1 MRLPN
6 RLLIAVAA
14 LLVAA
19 PAAAYTIYL
28 KDGSQLVAK
37 KKYEVRGNQAIIT
50 LVSGQA
56 TMFPLSEIDVAR
68 TEKANEQDLGTAIL
82 IEGGEKKDV
91 ADAAPPPPPRPELGD
106 LIRSGAAG
114 VQVPQGET
122 AVAPPEAPAQ
132 EVAPAAR
139 PSGFGGPQVD
149 NTPSTAGFVKMR
161 DTNLAGS
168 LKQFVAGRGLGVEVF
183 QGSKATWPLL
193 FFETESEAMVFRSL
207 LAGAAALLQAREQSN
222 GQVDGIELVCRTAEG
237 SAAGTFTLT
246 PAQAEDLLAGRLEI
260 TSFFVNNVE
269 F

>member
-19 PAAAYTIYL
+19 PAAAYTIFL
-28 KDGSQLVAK
+28 KDGSQLLAK
-37 KKYEVRGNQAIIT
+37 KKYEVRGSQAIIT
-50 LVSGQA
+50 LVSGQK
-56 TMFPLSEIDVAR
+56 TMFPLSEIDVPR

-91 ADAAPPPPPRPELGD
+91 ADAAPPPPSRPELGD

-114 VQVPQGET
+114 VQVPQGEA

-139 PSGFGGPQVD
+139 PSGFGGPQVA

-183 QGSKATWPLL
+183 QGSKL

-222 GQVDGIELVCRTAEG
+222 GQVDGIELVCRTSEG

-246 PAQAEDLLAGRLEI
+246 PAQAEALLAGRLEI
-260 TSFFVNNVE
+260 TSFFVNYVE